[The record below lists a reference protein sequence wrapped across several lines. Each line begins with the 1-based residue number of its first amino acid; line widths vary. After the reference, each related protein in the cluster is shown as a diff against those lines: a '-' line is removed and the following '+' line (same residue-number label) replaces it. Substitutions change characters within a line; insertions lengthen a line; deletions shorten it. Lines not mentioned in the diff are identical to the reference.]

1 MGYYVSLERMNKTIN
16 ELKKEYKIYAPK
28 RFEKRGWKPNTDLIR
43 YGEIKSVSDIVYD
56 IKSDFSPKEVF
67 YPISQTLLYFTENN
81 CSESSTYD
89 SKDII
94 LFARPCDINAI
105 KRLDNIFLKNGNE
118 EDNYYK
124 RLRDKLKIFM
134 IECREGW
141 DNCFCVSMGSNQ
153 TDNYSAAVRFEDN
166 GLLIEA
172 KDDEFGKYF
181 TKETTREFTPEFVQE
196 NQKKV
201 KLPKIN
207 SMDLLKKIHDLELWE
222 SFNDKCLSCGGCNTV
237 CGTCSCF
244 DTTDIIYNETSRDG
258 ERRRV
263 WSSCMLEGYST
274 MAGGHNVRKTAGQRM
289 RFKILHKVYDYN
301 NRFGESEH
309 MCVGCGRCVNRCP
322 QEISFS
328 DTINCLSEE
337 VEKIIREKE
346 TTREEANNE

>member
-1 MGYYVSLERMNKTIN
+1 MSLERMDKIIN

-43 YGEIKSVSDIVYD
+43 YGEINSVSDIVYD
-56 IKSDFSPKEVF
+56 VKSDFSPKEVF
-67 YPISQTLLYFTENN
+67 YPISQTLLYFTGNN
-81 CSESSTYD
+81 CSESNTHD

-153 TDNYSAAVRFEDN
+153 TENYSTAVRFKED

-172 KDDEFGKYF
+172 KDDEFEKYF
-181 TKETTREFTPEFVQE
+181 TKERAREFTPEFVQE

-207 SMDLLKKIHDLELWE
+207 SIDLLKKIYNLELWE

-258 ERRRV
+258 ERRRI

-289 RFKILHKVYDYN
+289 RFKTLHKVYDYN
-301 NRFGESEH
+301 NRFGEDEH
-309 MCVGCGRCVNRCP
+309 MCVGCGRCVSRCP

-328 DTINCLSEE
+328 DTINCLNEE
-337 VEKIIREKE
+337 IEKIASEKD
-346 TTREEANNE
+346 TTREGAK